1 MIRYF
6 SAVAE
11 RHSDNKVQKWMEQDA
26 RDSLGENEKSIK
38 RRRTSRVE
46 ENNMSDSDESKEH
59 AENDVIEILDS
70 DSESSDVSFTNSE
83 RDAVDFED
91 ASCREMVRSDDDKS
105 SEEESVEFQDSG
117 NEDMSEDD
125 NNSSVDE
132 GSQNEAD
139 KIEFQDSG
147 NEDMSEDANNSS
159 TEEDSQNGADKVE
172 FQDSD
177 NEDVSE
183 IDSNDSAGEDSQHG
197 AGRIEAQVSDNEGM
211 NGDYNEDQNEDEL
224 IENHISD
231 NSESGSDIDADSDDD
246 AYFSDEDEEIR
257 NEQINIIKR
266 SRLAMEIQGFRASSS
281 SKTVRIDDSEDG
293 AETSSEKNAEIF
305 DPAHVQMN
313 NRFFFKHRCY
323 SYFSKENPEKE
334 KIVGILHF
342 VSKEVA
348 KCILVVEISKTFVKS
363 GSESTRPSDEEGL
376 LREGF
381 LQVHKEVIDINLAD
395 IGDEKLNYLPK
406 LIYEPQRSGGDKNW
420 CRFGYFLDRR
430 NFRRG
435 KRRERIRS
443 LEFFAGCGGS
453 LQGYHNNHFETVM
466 AIEKDDDAV
475 KTLKANNEDVPVY
488 HGCIKDFLKDYDILK
503 CALGRIDHVHFSPP
517 CKGFSTANRN
527 QTMTDKD
534 KENNDLSLLIIDIIR
549 KTSCDTAIFENVEG
563 MWRDKNIDYVKQ
575 IVSGILKLNYQVRV
589 CSLKACDYGNAQK
602 RPRFFMVISKHSVPL
617 PNLPQKTHG
626 KETYLE
632 DYVTTRHVIG
642 FLLDQKDDPNLK
654 NMNVK
659 TTSVKVGQHGL
670 VRLDPNGLSPSIRSN
685 SLQPLHYLET
695 ENRCISVREAACIQ
709 GFPIDYE
716 FHGTINSQYKQVG
729 NAVPIELGNP
739 IACCVR
745 DVLMYEY
752 QDS

>member
-1 MIRYF
+1 
-6 SAVAE
+6 
-11 RHSDNKVQKWMEQDA
+11 MEQE
-26 RDSLGENEKSIK
+26 GENEISTK
-38 RRRTSRVE
+38 RRRTSRGE

-70 DSESSDVSFTNSE
+70 DSESSEVSYTNSE
-83 RDAVDFED
+83 EDDVDIED
-91 ASCREMVRSDDDKS
+91 VSCREMGRSDDDKS
-105 SEEESVEFQDSG
+105 SEGESVEFQDSG
-117 NEDMSEDD
+117 NEDISEGGND
-125 NNSSVDE
+125 SSADAE
-132 GSQNEAD
+132 QNED
-139 KIEFQDSG
+139 G
-147 NEDMSEDANNSS
+147 
-159 TEEDSQNGADKVE
+159 VE

-177 NEDVSE
+177 NEDMSE
-183 IDSNDSAGEDSQHG
+183 IGSNDSADEDSQHG
-197 AGRIEAQVSDNEGM
+197 AGRIEAQVSDNENDGAC
-211 NGDYNEDQNEDEL
+211 NNDQNEDDV

-231 NSESGSDIDADSDDD
+231 NSESGSDIDADLDADSDDD

-266 SRLAMEIQGFRASSS
+266 SRLAMEIQGFRTSSS
-281 SKTVRIDDSEDG
+281 SKTVRSDDSEDG
-293 AETSSEKNAEIF
+293 AEPSSDKNAEIF
-305 DPAHVQMN
+305 DPPHVQMN
-313 NRFFFKHRCY
+313 NRLFFKYRCY
-323 SYFSKENPEKE
+323 CYFSKENPEKE
-334 KIVGILHF
+334 KLVGILHF
-342 VSKEVA
+342 VSEEVA
-348 KCILVVEISKTFVKS
+348 KCILVVEMSKTFVKS

-395 IGDEKLNYLPK
+395 MGDEKLNFIPK

-430 NFRRG
+430 NFKRG
-435 KRRERIRS
+435 KRRKRIRS

-475 KTLKANNEDVPVY
+475 KTLKANNKDVPVY
-488 HGCIKDFLKDYDILK
+488 HGCIKDFLREYDTLK

-534 KENNDLSLLIIDIIR
+534 KENNDLSLLILDIIR

-563 MWRDKNIDYVKQ
+563 MWRNKNIDYVKQ

>member
-147 NEDMSEDANNSS
+147 NEDMSEDGNNSS

-183 IDSNDSAGEDSQHG
+183 IGSNDSAGEDSQHG

-211 NGDYNEDQNEDEL
+211 NGDYNEDQNEDEV

>member
-1 MIRYF
+1 
-6 SAVAE
+6 
-11 RHSDNKVQKWMEQDA
+11 
-26 RDSLGENEKSIK
+26 
-38 RRRTSRVE
+38 
-46 ENNMSDSDESKEH
+46 MSDSDEPKEH

-70 DSESSDVSFTNSE
+70 DSESSVASYTNSE
-83 RDAVDFED
+83 RDAVVDLED
-91 ASCREMVRSDDDKS
+91 VSCREMAESDDEKS
-105 SEEESVEFQDSG
+105 SEEENVKLQDSDNEDTSEDDNGSSIDEDRPNRNGVEFQDSDIDDTSE
-117 NEDMSEDD
+117 NENGSSIDEDR
-125 NNSSVDE
+125 
-132 GSQNEAD
+132 
-139 KIEFQDSG
+139 
-147 NEDMSEDANNSS
+147 
-159 TEEDSQNGADKVE
+159 QNGDDVE

-177 NEDVSE
+177 NEDMSDIGRVA
-183 IDSNDSAGEDSQHG
+183 SADEDSQNG
-197 AGRIEAQVSDNEGM
+197 AGGIEFQDSDNEEMSRDCNDG
-211 NGDYNEDQNEDEL
+211 QNEDDA
-224 IENHISD
+224 IENQVSD
-231 NSESGSDIDADSDDD
+231 NSESRSDVDAFVDADSDDD
-246 AYFSDEDEEIR
+246 AYFSDGDEEIR

-281 SKTVRIDDSEDG
+281 SKTVRSDDSEDE
-293 AETSSEKNAEIF
+293 AEPSSENSAEIF
-305 DPAHVQMN
+305 DPPNVQMN
-313 NRFFFKHRCY
+313 DRLFFKHRCY
-323 SYFSKENPEKE
+323 SYFSRENPEKE

-348 KCILVVEISKTFVKS
+348 KCILVVVMTNTFVRS

-381 LQVHKEVIDINLAD
+381 LQVHKEVIDINLVD

-420 CRFGYFLDRR
+420 CRFGYFLDKR

-435 KRRERIRS
+435 KRRKRIRS

-475 KTLKANNEDVPVY
+475 ETLKANNEDVPVY
-488 HGCIKDFLKDYDILK
+488 HGCIRDFLKDYDTLK

-534 KENNDLSLLIIDIIR
+534 KENNDLSLLIIEIIR

-602 RPRFFMVISKHSVPL
+602 RPRFFMVISKYSVPL

-626 KETYLE
+626 KGTYLE
-632 DYVTTRHVIG
+632 DYVTTRHTIG

-659 TTSVKVGQHGL
+659 TTRVKEGQHGL

-716 FHGTINSQYKQVG
+716 FHGSINSQYKQVG
-729 NAVPIELGNP
+729 NAVPIELGSA
-739 IACCVR
+739 IAYCVR

>member
-117 NEDMSEDD
+117 NEDMTEDD

-211 NGDYNEDQNEDEL
+211 NGDYNEDQNEDEV